1 MSKEKKPKA
10 KKPAKTEEKAK
21 TTKTTKAAKA
31 TKPEAKPKAKTTKAK
46 LEAEPEVKLEAEPEV
61 KLEAEPEVKLEAEPE
76 VKLEA
81 KPEVKPAESK
91 VRIKPENTIFVG
103 NKPAMTYVLAIMT
116 CFNENKA
123 KEVRICARGRAI
135 STAVDVAELTR
146 NRFMSDLNV
155 KSIVTSTEQ
164 VVRREGG
171 GVANVSAIEITL
183 AK

>member
-10 KKPAKTEEKAK
+10 KKADKTEEKAK
-21 TTKTTKAAKA
+21 VTKTKAKAKPKA
-31 TKPEAKPKAKTTKAK
+31 TKAKAEAKPKPKETEPKA
-46 LEAEPEVKLEAEPEV
+46 EA
-61 KLEAEPEVKLEAEPE
+61 
-76 VKLEA
+76 
-81 KPEVKPAESK
+81 KPAESK
-91 VRIKPENTIFVG
+91 PRSKPDNTIFVG

-123 KEVRICARGRAI
+123 KEVQICARGRAI

-146 NRFMSDLNV
+146 NRFMSELKV
-155 KSIVTSTEQ
+155 KSIITSTEQ

-183 AK
+183 SK